1 MKFGEPK
8 QSLTAVA
15 LARPKIKIL
24 KILDGRQMQVLLF
37 FLFFY
42 VHLSDHIKIDLT
54 WYWK

>member
-54 WYWK
+54 